1 MYILTFLFIC
11 FCCNVMFKQKK
22 ICLNICFSYDFS
34 FTYFGPF
41 EMCRVPTS
49 TLLILIISKGLY
61 KGSFLMVNWNIF
73 SHTYTVIHQCHIVFS
88 SRKQVSSV
96 YFIFTEYMIHLFL
109 YLFSYTQIYQSFF
122 QIEKKAPS
130 VSFIF
135 TAYVIHLFPYLYSY
149 TQFNY
154 FVM

>member
-1 MYILTFLFIC
+1 MIFLSHILGHLKC
-11 FCCNVMFKQKK
+11 VECPPLHC
-22 ICLNICFSYDFS
+22 S
-34 FTYFGPF
+34 FW
-41 EMCRVPTS
+41 
-49 TLLILIISKGLY
+49 
-61 KGSFLMVNWNIF
+61 SFLKDCIKVLFFLMLNWNIF

>member
-1 MYILTFLFIC
+1 MAQNMWKKNHKKNKYLNKNFIYFFFLMIFISHILGYLKCVECPPLHCSFWSFLKDCIK
-11 FCCNVMFKQKK
+11 V
-22 ICLNICFSYDFS
+22 L
-34 FTYFGPF
+34 
-41 EMCRVPTS
+41 
-49 TLLILIISKGLY
+49 
-61 KGSFLMVNWNIF
+61 FLMVNWNIF

-109 YLFSYTQIYQSFF
+109 YLFSCTQIYQSFF

-149 TQFNY
+149 TQFNF

>member
-1 MYILTFLFIC
+1 MIFLSHI
-11 FCCNVMFKQKK
+11 
-22 ICLNICFSYDFS
+22 
-34 FTYFGPF
+34 FGSF

-61 KGSFLMVNWNIF
+61 KGSFFLMVNWNIF